1 MNNFTIEQMI
11 TGSFVKYTRLSKIIN
26 ETYYGSNATEINLFI
41 DLNSILKPLYSID
54 AWSYKYKHIYEIAAT
69 VLNMCGHYREFFKYI
84 GVSTNIF
91 LIYGLNCPTLNDT
104 FIKGYNS
111 KFINSYIKKPDI
123 TELISNNLAIL
134 KLITQYIP
142 KIYFFDIGT
151 NEVSAMV
158 DYIINY
164 ISPLEQRETENLVI
178 SKDILMLQLVPEHNV
193 RILKPNK
200 TKEDGDL
207 SYISDLNNLIRRFC
221 VEYRKGRE
229 PDVNISPYFL
239 QNILTMTRLPERSI
253 YGDTKISIPKAIHI
267 IDQAVKNR
275 FLVEGV
281 LYTQSSM
288 NTVLEAMNIQCN
300 RNELDMKFRA
310 INTHYQS
317 KFILLTEKPEF
328 KILNLI
334 DLDDPINLKEIVSKY
349 FDKIPIDLD
358 RLNL

>member
-1 MNNFTIEQMI
+1 MAEFTIEQMI
-11 TGSFVKYTRLSKIIN
+11 TGSFVKYNRLSKIIN
-26 ETYYGSNATEINLFI
+26 ETYLGSNATEINLFI
-41 DLNSILKPLYSID
+41 DLNSVLKPLYSID
-54 AWSYKYKHIYEIAAT
+54 AWTYKYKHIYEIAAT

-84 GVSTNIF
+84 GVSTNIY
-91 LIYGLNCPTLNDT
+91 LIYGLNCPSINDT

-123 TELISNNLAIL
+123 TKLINDNLFII

-151 NEVSAMV
+151 NEVSAMI

-164 ISPLEQRETENLVI
+164 NKSERQIENLVI
-178 SKDILMLQLVPEHNV
+178 SKDILMLQLVPEHNA

-207 SYISDLNNLIRRFC
+207 SYISDINNLIKRFC
-221 VEYRKGRE
+221 VEYRKAKE
-229 PDVNISPYFL
+229 PDVKISPYFL

-253 YGDTKISIPKAIHI
+253 FGDTKISIPKAIHI

-275 FLVEGV
+275 FLTEGI
-281 LYTQSSM
+281 LYTQSSI
-288 NTVLEAMNIQCN
+288 NTVLEAMDIPCN
-300 RNELDMKFRA
+300 KSELDMKFKA

-317 KFILLTEKPEF
+317 AFILLTEKPEF
-328 KILNLI
+328 KKLHLI
-334 DLDDPINLKEIVSKY
+334 DMEDPINLKEIISKY
-349 FDKIPIDLD
+349 FEKIPIDLD